1 MQIFELKGEV
11 RTDLGKK
18 ATKALRVAGKVPCV
32 LYGNGA
38 ENVHFAVEERAL
50 QNLLYTPIV
59 YIVKLN
65 ISGKEYEAV
74 MREIQFH
81 PVSDRVLH
89 IDFFQIVALAYF
101 KVIRVVS
108 RRNLYSSGSE
118 FLIHIII
125 RYNRNFPAC
134 QRQDYIF
141 PYNIFVSLIIRMHRN
156 RRISQHGFRTCRGNL
171 KEPVCSHERDVL
183 HFGHQLIILDPL

>member
-1 MQIFELKGEV
+1 MQVFELKGEV

-89 IDFFQIVALAYF
+89 IDFFQIVETKPVIMEVPVKLRGFAAGVQAGGKLSLVVRKLRVKALPADLPGEIDIDVTNLGLGKSV
-101 KVIRVVS
+101 KVKDLSFDKFEIVNAKDVVVAQVKLT
-108 RRNLYSSGSE
+108 RAAR
-118 FLIHIII
+118 
-125 RYNRNFPAC
+125 AA
-134 QRQDYIF
+134 QDA
-141 PYNIFVSLIIRMHRN
+141 
-156 RRISQHGFRTCRGNL
+156 
-171 KEPVCSHERDVL
+171 K
-183 HFGHQLIILDPL
+183 